1 MSIISQIRRRIQST
15 SEIIPNVYQLTIRGT
30 NIILIVE
37 KELTLIDTGIRGS
50 SPQLIDFVHHLG
62 RSPEEIGL
70 IILTHNHID
79 HMGGLAELKQLTS
92 AKVAIHKADIGEREN
107 PPSADSRYRLP
118 LDQLS
123 STLRSVFSVK
133 FSDIDIQ
140 LEGGEVLKPLG
151 GLEVIHTPGHTQG
164 SISFFSR
171 QNKLLIVGDA
181 LRKRRNTLYL
191 PPKMA
196 SSNPTQALDSVKRI
210 AQLDFGIL
218 CFRHGLP
225 LSDDVHTKVQDLIE
239 RNKD

>member
-1 MSIISQIRRRIQST
+1 MSVISQIRRRIQST
-15 SEIIPNVYQLTIRGT
+15 SEITPNAHQLTIRGA
-30 NIILIVE
+30 NVILIVE

-50 SPQLIDFVHHLG
+50 SPHIIDFIHHLG
-62 RSPEEIGL
+62 RSPEEISL

-92 AKVAIHKADIGEREN
+92 AKVAIHKADIGERKN
-107 PPSADSRYRLP
+107 PPPADSRYRLP

-140 LEGGEVLKPLG
+140 LEDGEVLKPLG

-164 SISFFSR
+164 SISLFSR

-181 LRKRRNTLYL
+181 LRKRRKTLHL

-196 SSNPTQALDSVKRI
+196 SSDLTQALDSVKRI

-218 CFRHGLP
+218 CFGHGLP
-225 LSDDVHTKVQDLIE
+225 LSDDVHTKLQDLIE
-239 RNKD
+239 KNKD